1 MLVSL
6 NTLLQDR
13 YLVVRMIAQ
22 GGMGAVYQATDKE
35 HGKTVALKQSLVT
48 DAHLRKAFDREA
60 RMLSRLRHPS
70 LPVVSDFFTVNESQF
85 LVMEFIPG
93 EDLGTLL
100 EHKGDRFVS
109 AMVIPWVLRWADQLL
124 DALHYLHTQ
133 PSPIIH
139 RDIKPQNLKP
149 TPRGDIMLLD
159 FGLAKGAGDQ
169 TVHSTVRSV
178 RAYTPDYA
186 PLEQIQGTGTDA
198 RSDLYALAATF
209 YHLLTNH
216 SPPDALT
223 RVAAILSGQPDPLR
237 SAHELNPNVA
247 PVIAMVLH
255 QALEQKMDARFVSA
269 TNMRKA
275 LRMAAA
281 QSGKPITTTRE
292 RESHNNSKKNTDSSG
307 LQTVVS
313 SLPEA
318 DVATAPP
325 QKNPAPPDKEPMHG
339 GAAPSE
345 SGTAPSEN
353 GRRPITSITY
363 PRLIVSQQGNGH
375 YQTIGDAI
383 EHARP
388 GTRILVRPGT
398 YKEGIVINKTLEIIG
413 DGPAA
418 NIIIESTG
426 VNCIQ
431 MQTDYAMVRGMTVRG
446 RSGTVA
452 REYPLFA
459 VDIPQGRLV
468 LEDCDISSETL
479 AGIAVHGAES
489 RPVIWRCTIHKCK
502 GSGIFFYENSHG
514 MVEECDIAYN
524 TFAGIRV
531 AQGSN
536 PTIRQCTIH
545 DGKQNGIYFY
555 ERSAGTVEECSIF
568 KNDRAGIEIKQ
579 NSNPFIRWC
588 KIHNQVSGYGV
599 MVYDMGQGIVESC
612 DIFGNY
618 RAGIRI
624 AQKGNPMIRKCKIH
638 HENQRGVIIVEN
650 GLGLLEECDIF
661 NNAKT
666 GIVIG
671 QESNPLIRKCAI
683 HDCAEGGIVVWDK
696 GEGRIEEC
704 NIFSNTRAGIETRQ
718 YGNPIIRRCNIN
730 QNTLMAV
737 LVHKNGSG
745 NVEHCDLSG
754 NMREAWYVED
764 GCVVVGNENRV

>member
-70 LPVVSDFFTVNESQF
+70 LPVVSDFFNVGESQF

-109 AMVIPWVLRWADQLL
+109 AIVIPWVLRWADQLL
-124 DALHYLHTQ
+124 DALQYLHTQ

-169 TVHSTVRSV
+169 TIHSTVRSV

-186 PLEQIQGTGTDA
+186 PLEQIQGTGTDV

-216 SPPDALT
+216 PPPDALT
-223 RVAAILSGQPDPLR
+223 RVASVLSAQPDPLR

-247 PVIAMVLH
+247 PLIAIVLH
-255 QALEQKMDARFVSA
+255 QALEQKMDDRFASA
-269 TNMRKA
+269 ASMRKA
-275 LRMAAA
+275 LHMAAK
-281 QSGKPITTTRE
+281 QSGKPITTTKETNNE
-292 RESHNNSKKNTDSSG
+292 RKKTTNSSDRAM
-307 LQTVVS
+307 QTVVS
-313 SLPEA
+313 SIPEGP
-318 DVATAPP
+318 TASPP
-325 QKNPAPPDKEPMHG
+325 PNPTPSSKEPMNSN
-339 GAAPSE
+339 PSPTE
-345 SGTAPSEN
+345 KGTPPTEN
-353 GRRPITSITY
+353 GRRTITSITY
-363 PRLIVSQQGNGH
+363 PRLIVSQHGNAH
-375 YQTIGDAI
+375 FETIGDAI
-383 EHARP
+383 QHARP

-413 DGPAA
+413 DGPVSD
-418 NIIIESTG
+418 IIIQSTG

-431 MQTDYAMVRGMTVRG
+431 MQTDYAVVRGITVRG

-489 RPVIWRCTIHKCK
+489 RPVIWRCTIHTCK

-545 DGKQNGIYFY
+545 HGKQNGIYFY

-588 KIHNQVSGYGV
+588 KIHNQVNGYGV
-599 MVYDMGQGIVESC
+599 MVYDMGQGIMESC

-624 AQKGNPMIRKCKIH
+624 AQKGNPMIRRCKIH
-638 HENQRGVIIVEN
+638 DENQRGVMIVEN

-666 GIVIG
+666 GIMIG

-683 HDCAEGGIVVWDK
+683 HDCAEGGIFVWDK
-696 GEGRIEEC
+696 GEGRLEEC
-704 NIFSNTRAGIETRQ
+704 NIFGNAHAGVETRQ
-718 YGNPIIRRCNIN
+718 YGNPMIRRCTIN

-754 NMREAWYVED
+754 NMRDAWYVED
-764 GCVVVGNENRV
+764 GCVVVGKENRL